1 MEKIYLDNNATTK
14 VHPEVQEAMLPFF
27 QEIYGNASS
36 VHAFGREAKKHLEEA
51 RRKVASMLGASSP
64 DEIVFTS
71 GGTESDNFAI
81 TGVASALKD
90 KGRHII
96 TSSVEH
102 SAVLNTC
109 KLLEKQGFKVT
120 YLGVD
125 QYGLIDPEELKKS
138 ITDETI
144 LVSIMA
150 ANNETGTIMP
160 IEEIGNICEEK
171 GAIFHADAVQM
182 AGKLPFDVQKIKTNL
197 ASISGH
203 KIHGPKGVGAL
214 YIRKG
219 TKIDPYQHGGHHEKG
234 WRAGTENVPGIVGFA
249 KACEIAAGSG
259 EKHYKEVKRLR
270 DLLHEK
276 ITEKISH
283 TQLNGHPEKRLPN
296 TLNISFQYLEGESI
310 LLSLDLEGIA
320 VSTGSACTSGSLEP
334 SHVLKSMGMEPL
346 FLQGSIRFSLSM
358 FNTEQDISYVMEKL
372 PPIIERLRKM
382 SPVYEEDK

>member
-1 MEKIYLDNNATTK
+1 MEKVYLDNNATTK

-36 VHAFGREAKKHLEEA
+36 VHSFGRDARKHLEEA
-51 RRKVASMLGASSP
+51 RRKVAALVGASSP

-81 TGVASALKD
+81 KGVASALKD
-90 KGRHII
+90 KGKHII

-109 KLLEKQGFKVT
+109 KLLEKQGFSVT

-125 QYGLIDPEELKKS
+125 QYGIIDIEELKKS

-144 LVSIMA
+144 LVSIIA

-160 IEEIGNICEEK
+160 IEKIGKICEEK
-171 GAIFHADAVQM
+171 GVIFHTDAVQM
-182 AGKLPFDVQKIKTNL
+182 TGKVPLDVQKIK
-197 ASISGH
+197 ASLVSMSGH
-203 KIHGPKGVGAL
+203 KLHGPKGVGAL

-219 TKIDPYQHGGHHEKG
+219 TKIDSLQHGGHHEKKR
-234 WRAGTENVPGIVGFA
+234 RAGTENVPGIVGFA
-249 KACEIAAGSG
+249 KACEIAASSG
-259 EKHYKEVKRLR
+259 EANYKKTKALR
-270 DLLHEK
+270 DLLHKRIE
-276 ITEKISH
+276 EKISH

-334 SHVLKSMGMEPL
+334 SHVLKSMGIETL
-346 FLQGSIRFSLSM
+346 FLQGSIRFSLSE
-358 FNTEQDISYVMEKL
+358 FTTEQEIDYVMEKL